1 MASQIDNVAG
11 VPAADS
17 ASQRQ
22 PVDREN
28 LKPNQQVFL
37 EKLDQVKS
45 EQVRSH
51 LEDLYGKIAQQAEK
65 ISKRLYL
72 DDVLH
77 YKKLVKEFLDVASR
91 NAHQFSR
98 QNFLDRRGR
107 HRVYCIVK
115 SVDRELDHLTKE
127 FLNQETDRIS
137 VLKRLDD
144 IRGMLLDILM

>member
-1 MASQIDNVAG
+1 MVTRLEGVASKE
-11 VPAADS
+11 PAAS
-17 ASQRQ
+17 VEQRE
-22 PVDREN
+22 PETLR
-28 LKPNQQVFL
+28 PHRQQFM

-45 EQVRSH
+45 QQVRDH
-51 LEDLYGKIAQQAEK
+51 LQDLYGKISNQAEK
-65 ISKRLYL
+65 IGHRLYL

-77 YKKLVKEFLDVASR
+77 YKKLVREFLDVASK
-91 NAHQFSR
+91 NAHHFSR

-115 SVDRELDHLTKE
+115 NVDRELDHLTKE
-127 FLNQETDRIS
+127 FLNQEADRIN